1 MIELRGYQQEAAKK
15 ITALLDHHRCAY
27 LSGEVRTGKTLTVF
41 EVVKRMKYERVLLVT
56 KKKAIP
62 SIEDDRD
69 AMELT
74 DQVQMTNFEQLPKF
88 AYTFWDAVIIDE
100 AHCVGAYPK
109 ESRRYKNLK
118 AIRYSNIILMSGTP
132 SPESFSQ
139 LFHQFRLANLWS
151 HYRNFYEWAKND
163 YVSITEKRVGTGQM
177 VNDYSTANKEK
188 ILADIEPYVVRMTQE
203 AAGFETQIEEK
214 IHTVRMKKRTYRL
227 ALRIIT
233 DGIIGHPGCRSVVA
247 DTGAKTMGKLRQIF
261 NGHVLTEEHGAVI
274 FDTSKAE
281 YIKENFHGK
290 LAIMYCFKAEQI
302 MLHRVFG
309 DQATDNPETFNS
321 DPNSVFIGQ
330 IQSSREGVNLS
341 SADDLV
347 FLGIDY
353 SALSYLQGRDRA
365 SYLGRTRKNK
375 VHYVFA
381 ERSIEPRVYETV
393 RQKQTYTVS
402 HYRNDR
408 SGISEEANQEIR
420 DGGMA
425 CFETAN
431 AEQSWIPRLNIA

>member
-1 MIELRGYQQEAAKK
+1 
-15 ITALLDHHRCAY
+15 
-27 LSGEVRTGKTLTVF
+27 
-41 EVVKRMKYERVLLVT
+41 
-56 KKKAIP
+56 
-62 SIEDDRD
+62 
-69 AMELT
+69 
-74 DQVQMTNFEQLPKF
+74 
-88 AYTFWDAVIIDE
+88 
-100 AHCVGAYPK
+100 
-109 ESRRYKNLK
+109 
-118 AIRYSNIILMSGTP
+118 
-132 SPESFSQ
+132 
-139 LFHQFRLANLWS
+139 
-151 HYRNFYEWAKND
+151 
-163 YVSITEKRVGTGQM
+163 
-177 VNDYSTANKEK
+177 
-188 ILADIEPYVVRMTQE
+188 
-203 AAGFETQIEEK
+203 
-214 IHTVRMKKRTYRL
+214 
-227 ALRIIT
+227 
-233 DGIIGHPGCRSVVA
+233 
-247 DTGAKTMGKLRQIF
+247 MGKLRQIF

-309 DQATDNPETFNS
+309 DRATDNPETFNS

-347 FLGIDY
+347 FMGIDY

-365 SYLGRTRKNK
+365 SYLGRTRRNK